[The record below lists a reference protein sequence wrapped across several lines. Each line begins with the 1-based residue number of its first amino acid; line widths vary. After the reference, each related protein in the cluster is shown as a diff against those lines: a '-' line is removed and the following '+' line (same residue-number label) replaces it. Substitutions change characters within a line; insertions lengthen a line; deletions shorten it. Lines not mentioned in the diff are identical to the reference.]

1 MTAPAATSIST
12 RLCCRAAYRC
22 RTTRCWRPARAPTR
36 DPTICA
42 RVNRRPCTQ
51 QKENHDDRTAFF
63 TGLAPAA
70 LDHGA
75 LAAGHVADRHRHGDH
90 RFALACD
97 FAQSAQAAGTGFAV
111 AGRAAPAATL
121 AQSRTRP
128 AIKLAAR
135 LAPGSA
141 WLTLAAV
148 RLHAGHAA
156 DRLGHA
162 VGWRFPAAATGRHAA
177 TAAARA
183 ECDPLCTTA
192 LAAHRAGRTVFRAGA
207 GPYHCRPWP
216 RAAAA

>member
-1 MTAPAATSIST
+1 MTVPAATSIST
-12 RLCCRAAYRC
+12 RPCCRAAYRC
-22 RTTRCWRPARAPTR
+22 RTIRYWPPAPAPMPV
-36 DPTICA
+36 PTICA
-42 RVNRRPCTQ
+42 RANRRRCTLAQ
-51 QKENHDDRTAFF
+51 EHHDDCTTLFP
-63 TGLAPAA
+63 GLAPAA

-75 LAAGHVADRHRHGDH
+75 LAAGHAADRHRHGGDC
-90 RFALACD
+90 FTLARD
-97 FAQSAQAAGTGFAV
+97 FAPAAQAAGPGAAG
-111 AGRAAPAATL
+111 AGRAAPATAL
-121 AQSRTRP
+121 AQSRTRS
-128 AIKLAAR
+128 AIELAAR